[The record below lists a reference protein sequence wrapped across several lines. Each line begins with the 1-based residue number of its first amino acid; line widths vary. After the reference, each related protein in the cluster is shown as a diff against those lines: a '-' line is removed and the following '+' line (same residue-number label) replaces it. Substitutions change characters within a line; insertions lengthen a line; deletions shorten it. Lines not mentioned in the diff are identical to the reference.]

1 MKPLFVFGTLVC
13 AVACMSLQSFGAESA
28 VVYEQFNYTPGIF
41 TYGSATGPAA
51 TGTGLA
57 GNYRLEL
64 NAGTGYSS
72 NYVDA
77 GSLAYGGLFVT
88 NANRLRWGAVSGGSV
103 NYLWARLTT
112 SASNALNIASGRQ
125 TNWMSYLLTPNTW
138 GDTVGVDLTRESSG
152 ITTIFGVSLTRSIV
166 TNLQLRYNNANVA
179 QAACNVTGSETYL
192 LVGRLAYSTSGGNFV
207 YESGKAW
214 LMPSSAAASI
224 EATETWLDNNAAG
237 SASFT
242 GGTGT
247 GGQGFRQINQVR
259 IRPGAQHA
267 DYNCVFDEIRIGT
280 NIVDVVKVVPE
291 PATGLVLL
299 LGALLRRR
307 A

>member
-125 TNWMSYLLTPNTW
+125 TNWA
-138 GDTVGVDLTRESSG
+138 R
-152 ITTIFGVSLTRSIV
+152 R
-166 TNLQLRYNNANVA
+166 
-179 QAACNVTGSETYL
+179 
-192 LVGRLAYSTSGGNFV
+192 
-207 YESGKAW
+207 
-214 LMPSSAAASI
+214 SAAFPWPRPPFANPSRQWWTAS
-224 EATETWLDNNAAG
+224 
-237 SASFT
+237 
-242 GGTGT
+242 
-247 GGQGFRQINQVR
+247 
-259 IRPGAQHA
+259 
-267 DYNCVFDEIRIGT
+267 
-280 NIVDVVKVVPE
+280 
-291 PATGLVLL
+291 ATGPV
-299 LGALLRRR
+299 GPRSTRATGCPPRTTKANKRRSEIKR
-307 A
+307 PLFSREYLE